1 MRKSSSDRLF
11 MLKRDISL
19 AKDLNGL
26 RICAQELLSVKVKRQ
41 IGSKGYL
48 YPQLKIIVRVFLPL
62 KLKKS
67 PSLDYHRTVE
77 CGKHRTA
84 KI

>member
-1 MRKSSSDRLF
+1 MCTRTLECKSKEANWF
-11 MLKRDISL
+11 
-19 AKDLNGL
+19 
-26 RICAQELLSVKVKRQ
+26 
-41 IGSKGYL
+41 KGVFI
-48 YPQLKIIVRVFLPL
+48 PQLKIIVRVFLPL

>member
-19 AKDLNGL
+19 AKDLNRL

-67 PSLDYHRTVE
+67 PPLDYHCTVE
-77 CGKHRTA
+77 CGKHQAT